1 MTGAVSFDS
10 NNIQTYDP
18 TTDVGII
25 VNDFKISD
33 LPQKVVN
40 LYALANANHSV
51 IPNVD
56 YPSRQATLSG
66 VIKGSSQSDLDSRID
81 VFNAYLRGKD
91 KNLDV
96 EKGGATR
103 RFIAT
108 LNALSMEQ
116 NGSNFIAK
124 WSAGFVCSSPFGSD
138 TANTTALNATGRTS
152 SSYADA
158 YTFLGTAPFQLP
170 IITITINSVTG
181 GTGYLSF
188 GNASNGQSVNITGV
202 SFQAGDVLVINP
214 ADENGELVKL
224 NGDPVDYTGAV
235 PEFEPGAT
243 TFNYADGFTAR
254 NFDINIVYKK
264 LYL

>member
-1 MTGAVSFDS
+1 MTGAVTFDS
-10 NNIQTYDP
+10 NNLQTYSQA
-18 TTDVGII
+18 TKVGILT
-25 VNDFKISD
+25 NDFKISD
-33 LPQKVVN
+33 LPAKVVAMF
-40 LYALANANHSV
+40 ALANANRSV
-51 IPNVD
+51 IPNVN
-56 YPSRQATLSG
+56 YPSRQVTLSG

-81 VFNAYLRGKD
+81 VFMAYLRKKD
-91 KNLDV
+91 GNLDI

-103 RFIAT
+103 RFVAT

-116 NGSNFIAK
+116 KGSNLIAK
-124 WSAGFVCSSPFGSD
+124 WTAGFVCSQPFGSD
-138 TANTTALNATGRTS
+138 IVDTTALSATGRTA
-152 SSYADA
+152 SSYNDA

-181 GTGYLSF
+181 GGGYLSF
-188 GNASNGQSVNITGV
+188 GNSANGQSVNITGV
-202 SFQAGDVLVINP
+202 TFQAGDVLVINP

-243 TFNYADGFTAR
+243 TFNYSDGFTTR
-254 NFDINIVYKK
+254 NFNISITYKK